1 MEILSQMR
9 ANEKLPRKAAT
20 IKTIPKAPKK
30 LPVATAETKQEND
43 TDALKAQETKLS
55 EDISKLE
62 AEYGQLVGEAK
73 EALAAARH
81 NLIQFDQYYASLRLE
96 YNHYL
101 QQVAKF
107 EEVKAKLAEVTQA
120 QQQKTKLREELQ
132 RQIAEATSLPVC
144 VYADGQ
150 IEPMD
155 DSPEKLN
162 FAGWKKLY
170 ETLLRQ
176 KECEN
181 LRVRDIQTLAKV
193 LAAVKNCPATV
204 VAVFDDS
211 ELEEVFRVLSP
222 VYTAKEDC

>member
-1 MEILSQMR
+1 
-9 ANEKLPRKAAT
+9 
-20 IKTIPKAPKK
+20 
-30 LPVATAETKQEND
+30 
-43 TDALKAQETKLS
+43 
-55 EDISKLE
+55 
-62 AEYGQLVGEAK
+62 
-73 EALAAARH
+73 
-81 NLIQFDQYYASLRLE
+81 
-96 YNHYL
+96 
-101 QQVAKF
+101 
-107 EEVKAKLAEVTQA
+107 
-120 QQQKTKLREELQ
+120 
-132 RQIAEATSLPVC
+132 
-144 VYADGQ
+144 
-150 IEPMD
+150 MD